1 MVVAWKVVCC
11 NGCVVCNGGDKA
23 VIFVMEAGDKDVVFV
38 LEDGDRD
45 VETLVSKKVTHA
57 GDDRGW

>member
-1 MVVAWKVVCC
+1 
-11 NGCVVCNGGDKA
+11 
-23 VIFVMEAGDKDVVFV
+23 MEAGDKDVVFV

-45 VETLVSKKVTHA
+45 VETLVSKRVTHA